1 MSSASDSMHTDGVTS
16 RSVPPADGQ
25 AANAALP
32 APWSA
37 PHQGTDQVSDLLKRL
52 FRGFDGSLALRL
64 WNGTT
69 LRLGKADPDGTEP
82 PFTLVCRTPAVI
94 RSMVLGRDPLR
105 LVEAFFR
112 SEIDIEGDFFAALG
126 LRNHLHSIRFTFCER
141 LGAMLTAL
149 RLHSPKNAGPGPG
162 SFYSQLHGRAVKSH
176 SKTENRDAISFH
188 YDVSN
193 EFYRLW
199 LDEKC
204 VYSCAY
210 FTRPDESLDQAQR
223 NKLEHICRK
232 LRLQPGERL
241 LDIGC
246 GWGALVCW
254 AARHHGVRAHGITL
268 SRQQLDYTQQRIRAE
283 GLQDQVTVELLDYR
297 DLAGEGVY
305 DKVSSIGMFEHV
317 GLANLPTY
325 LASVRRVLRPGG
337 LFLNHGITHDE
348 EGWNKTV
355 ATEFIN
361 RYVFPDGELDC
372 VSNIQLGMERA
383 GFEIHDVEG
392 MRPHYAL
399 TLRHWVQRLEA
410 NREAALREVD
420 ESTFRVWRLYMAACA
435 LEFESGG
442 TGIYQ
447 ILASNRNQ
455 GEWSVPLSRGDLYR
469 GLRGHFGG
477 LN

>member
-1 MSSASDSMHTDGVTS
+1 MSNTSPLKRDSANPAAAQQPAIRIFERLMRGYDGS
-16 RSVPPADGQ
+16 
-25 AANAALP
+25 AALQLWDNTLH
-32 APWSA
+32 APDDES
-37 PHQGTDQVSDLLKRL
+37 PT
-52 FRGFDGSLALRL
+52 
-64 WNGTT
+64 
-69 LRLGKADPDGTEP
+69 
-82 PFTLVCRTPAVI
+82 FTLV
-94 RSMVLGRDPLR
+94 LRDPGLLRR
-105 LVEAFFR
+105 LVLERNALLLADAYFR
-112 SEIDIEGDFFAALG
+112 GMLDFEGDVYSAISVK
-126 LRNHLHSIRFTFCER
+126 NHFER
-141 LGAMLTAL
+141 LSLTWRDKLAL
-149 RLHSPKNAGPGPG
+149 LRDAWRLPDRTDTKLKPADTMASRFARRFSH
-162 SFYSQLHGRAVKSH
+162 RH
-176 SKTENRDAISFH
+176 SKDSDRAAISFH

-193 EFYRLW
+193 DFYRLW
-199 LDEKC
+199 LDEER

-210 FTRPDESLDQAQR
+210 FTNADESLDQAQR

-268 SRQQLDYTQQRIRAE
+268 SGQQLEYARQRIRSE
-283 GLQDQVTVELLDYR
+283 GLQDLVTVELRDYR

-305 DKVSSIGMFEHV
+305 DKVSSVGMFEHV

-325 LASVRRVLRPGG
+325 LASVMRVLRPGG

-392 MRPHYAL
+392 LRPHYAL

-420 ESTFRVWRLYMAACA
+420 EPTYRVWRLYMAACA

-447 ILASNRNQ
+447 ILASTPNR
-455 GEWSVPLSRGDLYR
+455 GEWPVPLSRRDLYVGR
-469 GLRGHFGG
+469 DGRFGAV
-477 LN
+477 N

>member
-1 MSSASDSMHTDGVTS
+1 MSSNTSSLHPDSA
-16 RSVPPADGQ
+16 RNPATAHQ
-25 AANAALP
+25 
-32 APWSA
+32 SA
-37 PHQGTDQVSDLLKRL
+37 IRIFDRL
-52 FRGFDGSLALRL
+52 MRGYDGSAALRL
-64 WNGTT
+64 WNDT
-69 LRLGKADPDGTEP
+69 LHAPGDESPA
-82 PFTLVCRTPAVI
+82 FTLVVHDPAVL
-94 RSMVLGRDPLR
+94 RR
-105 LVEAFFR
+105 LVLERNPLLLADAYFR
-112 SEIDIEGDFFAALG
+112 GALDLEGDLYRAISLKTHFERRSLTWRDKLAL
-126 LRNHLHSIRFTFCER
+126 L
-141 LGAMLTAL
+141 
-149 RLHSPKNAGPGPG
+149 
-162 SFYSQLHGRAVKSH
+162 
-176 SKTENRDAISFH
+176 RDAWRLPARTDANLKPADTMASRIARRFSHRHSRDSDHAAVSFH

-199 LDEKC
+199 LDAER

-210 FTRPDESLDQAQR
+210 FTSADESLDQAQR
-223 NKLEHICRK
+223 NKLAHICRK
-232 LRLQPGERL
+232 LRLRPGERL

-268 SRQQLDYTQQRIRAE
+268 SRQQLEYAQQRIRVE
-283 GLQDQVTVELLDYR
+283 GLENLVTVELRDYR

-325 LASVRRVLRPGG
+325 LATVMRVLRPGG

-348 EGWNKTV
+348 EGWEKTV

-372 VSNIQLGMERA
+372 VSNIQLGMEHA

-392 MRPHYAL
+392 LRPHYAL

-410 NREAALREVD
+410 NREEALREVD
-420 ESTFRVWRLYMAACA
+420 EPTYRIWRLYMAACA

-447 ILASNRNQ
+447 ILASKRNR
-455 GEWSVPLSRGDLYR
+455 GEWPVPLSRRDLYVGSDGR
-469 GLRGHFGG
+469 VAGV
-477 LN
+477 N